1 MGSTVSTEA
10 AIGTGIGCIAA
21 IILLAAA
28 LRSFMRVRTEVAMVK
43 ARLQDVWSVQPG
55 EIKVDPEQC
64 EACGQSSSGE
74 LLYRAEYR
82 GMVRCAAARAA
93 RRSPRPPAPPRTPPT
108 DAPEGAAPPALPA
121 PPAGAGRIS
130 SEPGRPGSPSA
141 RAARAFPS
149 RRAARPSPRC
159 ARA

>member
-1 MGSTVSTEA
+1 MSTDA
-10 AIGTGIGCIAA
+10 AVGIGIGSAA
-21 IILLAAA
+21 ALLLLAAA

-82 GMVRCAAARAA
+82 GMVSTTLRRRA
-93 RRSPRPPAPPRTPPT
+93 
-108 DAPEGAAPPALPA
+108 AAPPSHFPE
-121 PPAGAGRIS
+121 PPRSDGVLRGAG
-130 SEPGRPGSPSA
+130 GRPA
-141 RAARAFPS
+141 
-149 RRAARPSPRC
+149 
-159 ARA
+159 